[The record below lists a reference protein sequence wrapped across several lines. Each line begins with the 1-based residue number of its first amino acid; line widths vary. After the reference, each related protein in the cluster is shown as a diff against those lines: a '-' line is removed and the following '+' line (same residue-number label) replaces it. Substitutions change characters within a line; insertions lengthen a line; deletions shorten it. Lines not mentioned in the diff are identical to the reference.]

1 MYGEKDLDA
10 KRNMR
15 DFFIVPPFSI
25 INTMDESWQRRRQR
39 WLKISGDL
47 TQLTWIGS
55 VKDGEDIE
63 FLTTKGLEHYGVKI
77 YTFPAYIGVPE
88 VGY

>member
-1 MYGEKDLDA
+1 MRLTYNELKNMKIGE
-10 KRNMR
+10 
-15 DFFIVPPFSI
+15 VYY
-25 INTMDESWQRRRQR
+25 ESSQYSNIKFTVKTNPVE
-39 WLKISGDL
+39 KISGDL

-55 VKDGEDIE
+55 VKDVEDIE